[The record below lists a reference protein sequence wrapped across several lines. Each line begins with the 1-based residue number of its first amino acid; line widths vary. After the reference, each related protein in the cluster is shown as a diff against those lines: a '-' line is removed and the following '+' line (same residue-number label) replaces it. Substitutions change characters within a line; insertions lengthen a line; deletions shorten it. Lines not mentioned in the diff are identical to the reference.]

1 MTLKK
6 GIKILDWWI
15 KNREEKIKE
24 LETDFNFNDPEIPKI
39 LLDNEKTIIENLKL
53 IRKEIVPN
61 CKHPKNMR
69 DTCKGVVYCMNC
81 NLDL

>member
-1 MTLKK
+1 MTVKK
-6 GIKILDWWI
+6 AIKLLDWWI
-15 KNREEKIKE
+15 NDREKKIQE
-24 LETDFNFNDPEIPKI
+24 LETDFNFNDPEIPKV
-39 LLDNEKTIIENLKL
+39 LLANEKTIIENLKL

-69 DTCKGVVYCMNC
+69 DICKGVEYCMNC

>member
-15 KNREEKIKE
+15 NERETKIKE
-24 LETDFNFNDPEIPKI
+24 LETDFNFNDPEIPKV
-39 LLDNEKTIIENLKL
+39 LLNNEKVIIENLKI

>member
-15 KNREEKIKE
+15 NEREESIQK

-39 LLDNEKTIIENLKL
+39 LLDNEKTIIANLKL

-69 DTCKGVVYCMNC
+69 DKCKGVVYCMSC